1 MDIIK
6 QPNSNENIEC
16 HPFGTFIFSNVKVMM
31 IGSFPP
37 PRSKWRMEFYYPNFH
52 NDMWRIF
59 GLVFFENKDYFV
71 SKEGKSFD
79 VGRLS
84 TFLIEKGI
92 GIADMGEEIKRLKN
106 NASDKHLE
114 IVKPLDVT
122 ALLPQIPLCHAFITA
137 GEKATETLRMHISD
151 KMKQPP
157 VGGCQSFNHIGRTF
171 SFYRLPSSS
180 RAYPMPLIK
189 KAEIYKQCFID
200 LGIL

>member
-6 QPNSNENIEC
+6 QPNSNENIEY

-59 GLVFFENKDYFV
+59 GLVFFENKEYFV
-71 SKEGKSFD
+71 SKGNKSFD
-79 VGRLS
+79 VNRLS
-84 TFLIEKGI
+84 TFLKEKGI
-92 GIADMGEEIKRLKN
+92 GIADMGEEIIRLKD
-106 NASDKHLE
+106 NASVKYLE
-114 IVKPLDVT
+114 IAKPLNVS
-122 ALLPQIPLCHAFITA
+122 ALLPQIPLCHAFITT
-137 GEKATETLRMHISD
+137 GEKSTETFRMHVSD
-151 KMKQPP
+151 KIKQPP
-157 VGGCQSFNHIGRTF
+157 VGGCKSFNHLERAFTL
-171 SFYRLPSSS
+171 YRLPSSS

>member
-1 MDIIK
+1 MEITK
-6 QPNSNENIEC
+6 QPNSNENIER
-16 HPFGTFIFSNVKVMM
+16 HPFGTFISSNVKVMM

-92 GIADMGEEIKRLKN
+92 GIADMGEEIKRL
-106 NASDKHLE
+106 
-114 IVKPLDVT
+114 
-122 ALLPQIPLCHAFITA
+122 
-137 GEKATETLRMHISD
+137 
-151 KMKQPP
+151 
-157 VGGCQSFNHIGRTF
+157 
-171 SFYRLPSSS
+171 
-180 RAYPMPLIK
+180 
-189 KAEIYKQCFID
+189 
-200 LGIL
+200 